1 VAALTQSI
9 LGLIF
14 SIAYWP
20 PQTAELPGL
29 ADLIIEFAT
38 KGLSA
43 GAGRRGPGPRPGL
56 NHR

>member
-29 ADLIIEFAT
+29 ADLVIEFASR
-38 KGLSA
+38 GL
-43 GAGRRGPGPRPGL
+43 GARGLGAAPG
-56 NHR
+56 H